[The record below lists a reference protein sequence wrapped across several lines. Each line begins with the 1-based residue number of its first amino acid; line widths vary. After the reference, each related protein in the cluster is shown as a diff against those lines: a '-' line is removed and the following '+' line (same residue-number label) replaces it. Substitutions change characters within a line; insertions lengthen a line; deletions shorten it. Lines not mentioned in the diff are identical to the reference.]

1 MKNFARVAG
10 STLAM
15 TAGLGLAAGG
25 TGVAQA
31 QPDLDP
37 PPMPSPVDQM
47 PVDQTLPQTQTPMTL
62 VNPSDEGG
70 PATDWGGV
78 GMYCENVFVQCS

>member
-1 MKNFARVAG
+1 MILRTCARGLMAG
-10 STLAM
+10 ATSVMAL
-15 TAGLGLAAGG
+15 AGG

-37 PPMPSPVDQM
+37 PPVPSPVDQM
-47 PVDQTLPQTQTPMTL
+47 PVDQTLPQTQTPMLL